1 MKKTLTAVIAVLIA
15 LHSLGQSIS
24 INPSNLQLPRVSA
37 LPSCLAADYGEM
49 VFLTTNNKAHVC
61 NSTGWVAIEASTGGG
76 LNLPINATSDLAGS
90 QLIYVSNPNGGA
102 NSIGMSGTANTN
114 NGGIG
119 VSGTAS
125 ANSPTNNSVGV
136 YGANVSMVTSALR
149 GIGVYGKHDGAG
161 WGVYGQVTEGFA
173 VEGSTLATL
182 PNLSSI
188 LGAATTGNGIL
199 GVVSGA
205 GVAGKF
211 SALNGGTAG
220 RFEATGV
227 NSRAIV
233 TAGAVKLTGIG
244 EGAGKLL
251 KADNLGNAS
260 WVNAT
265 KSDIL
270 TIPASAFM
278 TNISQNLL
286 FNGSSVLSFL
296 ILANGTDGTL
306 YAPVLL
312 PNGAT
317 ITSFRLVYL
326 DNSNSHAITSCVLQT
341 NSQTSTGFTAISS
354 LTIPTTTSTNLQS
367 VNSTALS
374 SVVNNDT
381 NFYRVLVTMNA
392 TPLIGISA
400 IEIKYTYQVNQ

>member
-1 MKKTLTAVIAVLIA
+1 MKKTLTVAISVMAA
-15 LHSLGQSIS
+15 LQSFGQSIS
-24 INPSNLQLPRVSA
+24 LNASNLQLPRVSA

-61 NSTGWVAIEASTGGG
+61 NSTGWVAIETSTGGG
-76 LNLPINATSDLAGS
+76 LTLPINSTSALSGS
-90 QLIYVSNPNGGA
+90 QLIYLSNPNGGA
-102 NSIGMSGTANTN
+102 NSIGMSGTTTTN

-125 ANSPTNNSVGV
+125 ANTPTNNSVGV

-161 WGVYGQVTEGFA
+161 WGVYGQVTEGIA

-188 LGAATTGNGIL
+188 LGGATTGNGIL

-220 RFEATGV
+220 RFEATGT

-233 TAGAVKLTGIG
+233 TAGTVKLTGIG
-244 EGAGKLL
+244 EGVGKLL

-260 WVNAT
+260 WVNVT

-270 TIPASAFM
+270 TIPASAFI
-278 TNISQNLL
+278 TNNSLNLL

-296 ILANGTDGTL
+296 ILQNGTDGTL
-306 YAPVLL
+306 YAPVML

-326 DNSNSHAITSCVLQT
+326 DNSNSHAISSCVLQT
-341 NSQTSTGFTAISS
+341 NSQTSTGFSPISS

-367 VNSTALS
+367 VNSPLLS
-374 SVVNNDT
+374 TVVNNDT

-392 TPLIGISA
+392 TPLIGIA
-400 IEIKYTYQVNQ
+400 AVEIKYTYQVNQ

>member
-1 MKKTLTAVIAVLIA
+1 MKKTLTVAISMVAA
-15 LHSLGQSIS
+15 LHSFGQSIS
-24 INPSNLQLPRVSA
+24 LNPSNLQLPRVSA

-61 NSTGWVAIEASTGGG
+61 NSTGWVAIEASSGGG
-76 LNLPINATSDLAGS
+76 LTLPINATSSLSGS
-90 QLIYVSNPNGGA
+90 QLIYVSNPNGGV

-136 YGANVSMVTSALR
+136 YGANVSTVTSALR

-220 RFEATGV
+220 RFEATGT

-233 TAGAVKLTGIG
+233 TVGTVKLTGIG
-244 EGAGKLL
+244 EGVGKLL

-260 WVNAT
+260 WVNIT

-278 TNISQNLL
+278 TNNSQNLL

-296 ILANGTDGTL
+296 ILQNGTDGTL
-306 YAPVLL
+306 YAPVML

-326 DNSNSHAITSCVLQT
+326 DNSNSHAISSCVLQT
-341 NSQTSTGFTAISS
+341 NSQTSTGFSPISS

-367 VNSTALS
+367 VNSPLLS
-374 SVVNNDT
+374 TVVNNDT

-392 TPLIGISA
+392 TPLIGIA
-400 IEIKYTYQVNQ
+400 AVEIKYTYQVNQ